1 MKILGLLGGMSWE
14 STQPYYA
21 RINQQVQ
28 ARLGGGASA
37 ELLLWSANFAE
48 IEALQHADA
57 WEALGEKLGTA
68 AQGLAA
74 AGAEHLVLCTNTMH
88 CLADAITE
96 ASGLPLL
103 HIAEPTGQALR
114 ARGVGRVGLLGTR
127 FTMEQPF
134 YRAYLEDHFGLAV
147 LTPDA
152 GARSAVHAV
161 IYQELVRGVL
171 REESRLVL
179 ADAVAALAAEGAEAV
194 ILGCTELGLLL
205 KDGDGAVPLVDTTQL
220 HADAAAALA
229 LDDNQE
235 AGK

>member
-1 MKILGLLGGMSWE
+1 MSWNPPSPTTPA
-14 STQPYYA
+14 STST
-21 RINQQVQ
+21 Q

-57 WEALGEKLGTA
+57 WEALGEKLGSA

-88 CLADAITE
+88 CLADAIRE

-147 LTPDA
+147 LTPDS

-205 KDGDGAVPLVDTTQL
+205 KDGDGAVPLVDTTEL

>member
-21 RINQQVQ
+21 RINQHVQ

-57 WEALGEKLGTA
+57 WEALGEKLGSA

-114 ARGVGRVGLLGTR
+114 AQGVGRVGLLGTR

-134 YRAYLEDHFGLAV
+134 YQAYLEDHFGLAV
-147 LTPDA
+147 LTPDS

-205 KDGDGAVPLVDTTQL
+205 KDGDGAVPLVDTTEL

>member
-21 RINQQVQ
+21 RINQHVQ

-57 WEALGEKLGTA
+57 WEALGEKLGSA

-127 FTMEQPF
+127 FTMEQPS
-134 YRAYLEDHFGLAV
+134 YRAYLEDHFG
-147 LTPDA
+147 
-152 GARSAVHAV
+152 
-161 IYQELVRGVL
+161 
-171 REESRLVL
+171 
-179 ADAVAALAAEGAEAV
+179 
-194 ILGCTELGLLL
+194 
-205 KDGDGAVPLVDTTQL
+205 
-220 HADAAAALA
+220 
-229 LDDNQE
+229 
-235 AGK
+235 

>member
-14 STQPYYA
+14 STQPHYA
-21 RINQQVQ
+21 RINQHVQ

-57 WEALGEKLGTA
+57 WEALGQKLGTA

-114 ARGVGRVGLLGTR
+114 AQGVGRVGLLGTR

-147 LTPDA
+147 LTPDS

-205 KDGDGAVPLVDTTQL
+205 KDGDGAVPLVDTTEL

>member
-21 RINQQVQ
+21 RINQHVQ

-57 WEALGEKLGTA
+57 WEALGQKLGTA

-114 ARGVGRVGLLGTR
+114 AQGVGRVGLLGTR

-147 LTPDA
+147 LTPDS

-179 ADAVAALAAEGAEAV
+179 AGAVAALAAEGAEAV

-205 KDGDGAVPLVDTTQL
+205 KDGDGAVPLVDTTEL

>member
-1 MKILGLLGGMSWE
+1 
-14 STQPYYA
+14 
-21 RINQQVQ
+21 
-28 ARLGGGASA
+28 
-37 ELLLWSANFAE
+37 
-48 IEALQHADA
+48 
-57 WEALGEKLGTA
+57 
-68 AQGLAA
+68 
-74 AGAEHLVLCTNTMH
+74 MH

-147 LTPDA
+147 LTPDS
-152 GARSAVHAV
+152 GARGAVHAV

-205 KDGDGAVPLVDTTQL
+205 KDGDGAVPLVDTTEL

>member
-21 RINQQVQ
+21 RINQHVQ

-57 WEALGEKLGTA
+57 WEALGEKLGSA

-114 ARGVGRVGLLGTR
+114 AQGVGRVGLLGTR
-127 FTMEQPF
+127 STMEQPF
-134 YRAYLEDHFGLAV
+134 YQAYLEDHFGLAV
-147 LTPDA
+147 LTPDS